1 MLVGE
6 ALQMLQTR
14 SHLKGEEVYPRPP
27 DATVVCLRC
36 HNCKGHPHH
45 LGHPTANVHTLR
57 SSTCDSRESPQDFT
71 PVKAFVRT
79 ATRPAPSGLGTNPRR
94 PSFHHHDHNSHTCTC
109 FVVAIQ
115 PTSHTSD
122 PLRRTRLGG
131 NRSLPGPWVPRD
143 STSRCSTIYF
153 LAFAWPCQ

>member
-1 MLVGE
+1 
-6 ALQMLQTR
+6 MLQTT

-36 HNCKGHPHH
+36 HNRKGHPHH

-57 SSTCDSRESPQDFT
+57 SSTHESPQDFT

-79 ATRPAPSGLGTNPRR
+79 ATRPAPSGLGTNPCR
-94 PSFHHHDHNSHTCTC
+94 PTFHHHDHNSHTCAC

-115 PTSHTSD
+115 PTPHTSD

-131 NRSLPGPWVPRD
+131 NRSLLGPWVPRD
-143 STSRCSTIYF
+143 STSRCPKIY
-153 LAFAWPCQ
+153 LLSCA